1 LVLRP
6 QTLVKMEMSVQLE
19 LKAVMLEV
27 SALMANDT

>member
-1 LVLRP
+1 VLRP